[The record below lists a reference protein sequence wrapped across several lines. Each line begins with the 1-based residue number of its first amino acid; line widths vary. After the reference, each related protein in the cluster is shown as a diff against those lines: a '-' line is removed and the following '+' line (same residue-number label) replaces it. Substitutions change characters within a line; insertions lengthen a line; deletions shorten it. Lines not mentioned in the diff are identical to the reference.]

1 VSARM
6 DQHEQQDTHYE
17 APVVEDVEVAEG
29 PASVVAGIPATPLT
43 R

>member
-1 VSARM
+1 MSARM
-6 DQHEQQDTHYE
+6 DKHEQQDTNYE

-29 PASVVAGIPATPLT
+29 PASVAAGTIPTQLA